1 MISHKSSSISFHHPK
16 VTFSG
21 GKMVRSQMKNPAVSG
36 GVQQKCLTSNSGVLD
51 FDLHFNTGRQV
62 DALETVNGRLLG
74 INDVDQTLVDAHL
87 EVLA

>member
-21 GKMVRSQMKNPAVSG
+21 EKIVRSQMKNPAVSG
-36 GVQQKCLTSNSGVLD
+36 GVQQKCMTFNSGVLD
-51 FDLHFNTGRQV
+51 FDLHFNAGREV
-62 DALETVNGRLLG
+62 DALETVNGRLLR
-74 INDVDQTLVDAHL
+74 IDNVDQTLMDAHL

>member
-1 MISHKSSSISFHHPK
+1 
-16 VTFSG
+16 
-21 GKMVRSQMKNPAVSG
+21 MKNPTVSG
-36 GVQQKCLTSNSGVLD
+36 GVQQNCMTSNSGVLD